1 MQDEAL
7 LEGEIV
13 LDEVYVKLVGCI
25 EEEPLLTDDTIK
37 NMITKKSS

>member
-13 LDEVYVKLVGCI
+13 LDEVYVKLVGLK